1 MILWILVLPGTA
13 FHTSTANWRD
23 SIRSKME
30 SEYVPLPKQ
39 LNTKYKNQTLV
50 QLTHILPA
58 VIWIACIPFQFH
70 KGFRKNYKQMH
81 RIMGRVFVYDSFVM
95 MFGFGL
101 IVYKKLTFEHY
112 LEQVELVTLPHL
124 DITVIDFFLGFVAL
138 AFVGCA
144 VKAVSAAKQK
154 KFMEHQYWMI
164 RHVALGLWVSL
175 QRVMILGFVNV
186 WMIFYKGTI
195 ATDEFR
201 GKVFGNI
208 GFAAMAVCMA
218 LGEYT
223 IGLLKMQQK
232 NMVKKKV

>member
-1 MILWILVLPGTA
+1 M
-13 FHTSTANWRD
+13 
-23 SIRSKME
+23 
-30 SEYVPLPKQ
+30 
-39 LNTKYKNQTLV
+39 
-50 QLTHILPA
+50 
-58 VIWIACIPFQFH
+58 
-70 KGFRKNYKQMH
+70 
-81 RIMGRVFVYDSFVM
+81 YDSFIM

-101 IVYKKLTFEHY
+101 IVYKKLTFEYY
-112 LEQVELVTLPHL
+112 LQDVEPVKLPHL

-164 RHVALGLWVSL
+164 RHVSLGLWVSL
-175 QRVMILGFVNV
+175 QRVMILGFVRGV
-186 WMIFYKGTI
+186 WLVFYKGTI
-195 ATDEFR
+195 ATDEYK
-201 GKVFGNI
+201 GKVFGVTA
-208 GFAAMAVCMA
+208 FAAMVICVA